1 MTVFQN
7 QTWLL
12 IMANGKCQYYIYV
25 KGEYQWLGQQN
36 MFVLH

>member
-1 MTVFQN
+1 MTIFQN

-12 IMANGKCQYYIYV
+12 IMANRKCQYYIYV